1 MDEIC
6 GFCLE
11 GAGVNDI
18 QQILRHVLEKIF
30 FLSKEKLHE
39 ENDNLAS
46 KVQISCN
53 KIFID
58 IKFI

>member
-1 MDEIC
+1 M
-6 GFCLE
+6 
-11 GAGVNDI
+11 
-18 QQILRHVLEKIF
+18 QQILRYLLEIF

-46 KVQISCN
+46 KVQMSYN

>member
-6 GFCLE
+6 GFCSE
-11 GAGVNDI
+11 GAGVNDM
-18 QQILRHVLEKIF
+18 QQILRYLLEIF

-46 KVQISCN
+46 KVQMAYN